1 MKTMFKDTYFPKF
14 KVLENNTTIGELEVN
29 QDFIK
34 QNTFY
39 QPMIREKETKEV
51 LKVGTRDNEVIQK
64 FIIASMNDYYNRLLN
79 SNGNERNIM
88 LTNYNRLYDL
98 WKELFNYK
106 RTNNITEINKTYDM
120 FTYGLYLIGYEM

>member
-14 KVLENNTTIGELEVN
+14 KVEENNTTIGELEVN
-29 QDFIK
+29 QDFVK

-39 QPMIREKETKEV
+39 QPMVREKETKEV
-51 LKVGTRDNEVIQK
+51 LKVGTRDNEIIQK
-64 FIIASMNDYYNRLLN
+64 FIITSMNDYYNRLMN
-79 SNGNERNIM
+79 SNGNERTTM
-88 LTNYNRLYDL
+88 LTNYTRLYEL

-106 RTNNITEINKTYDM
+106 RTNNITEIDKTYDM

>member
-39 QPMIREKETKEV
+39 QPIIREKETKEV

>member
-14 KVLENNTTIGELEVN
+14 KVLENNTTIGELELN

>member
-1 MKTMFKDTYFPKF
+1 MFKDTYFPKF

-39 QPMIREKETKEV
+39 QPMMREKETKEV

>member
-1 MKTMFKDTYFPKF
+1 MFKDTYFPKF

>member
-1 MKTMFKDTYFPKF
+1 MFKDTYFPKF

-39 QPMIREKETKEV
+39 QPIIREKETKEV

>member
-1 MKTMFKDTYFPKF
+1 
-14 KVLENNTTIGELEVN
+14 
-29 QDFIK
+29 
-34 QNTFY
+34 
-39 QPMIREKETKEV
+39 
-51 LKVGTRDNEVIQK
+51 
-64 FIIASMNDYYNRLLN
+64 MNDYYNRLLN

>member
-1 MKTMFKDTYFPKF
+1 MFKDTYFPKF
-14 KVLENNTTIGELEVN
+14 KVLENNTTIGELELN

>member
-39 QPMIREKETKEV
+39 QPMMREKETKEV